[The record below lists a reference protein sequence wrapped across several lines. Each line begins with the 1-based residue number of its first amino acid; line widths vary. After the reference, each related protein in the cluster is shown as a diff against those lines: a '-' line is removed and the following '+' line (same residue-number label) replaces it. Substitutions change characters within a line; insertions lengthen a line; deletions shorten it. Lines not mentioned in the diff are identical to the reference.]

1 MKDTTTLNRRIT
13 VIDALRGFAL
23 LGVVLVHMN
32 QHYSY
37 YSMGPFLPHE
47 PILTQ
52 WDESAT
58 WLVWNVMLGRFIN
71 IFAFLFGM
79 SFFIQM
85 DRANQKGV
93 SFGGRFLW
101 RMFILFAIGLF
112 DTCFYSGDIL
122 SIYAVFG
129 VLMLFLNKF
138 KNWVLIL
145 LAVLLLAGAPRM
157 VMIGYS
163 KLTAPA
169 QTELVEQASSRPRT
183 PSVEQQE
190 PPKPSFWRS
199 AKENLTSGTEG
210 KLNYQFNSGN
220 RGYITLAI
228 FMLGLVVGRT
238 RFFESVHIN
247 KRRNWILL
255 GIFIGGVLLTNW
267 LVSLI
272 PPQESM
278 WRVMRQGG
286 TPSVALMTVQALND
300 MNMVLSSCVL
310 AMAFIVLY
318 QMRGIGNVLDVL
330 SPYGRMGL
338 TNYVSQSI
346 IGALLF
352 AMWAFGDRF
361 GAWHSAEILLLGLG
375 VYAIQVIISKLWL
388 NHFQYGP
395 LEWLW
400 RSLTYF
406 KKQPFLKK

>member
-1 MKDTTTLNRRIT
+1 M
-13 VIDALRGFAL
+13 
-23 LGVVLVHMN
+23 
-32 QHYSY
+32 
-37 YSMGPFLPHE
+37 
-47 PILTQ
+47 
-52 WDESAT
+52 
-58 WLVWNVMLGRFIN
+58 
-71 IFAFLFGM
+71 
-79 SFFIQM
+79 
-85 DRANQKGV
+85 
-93 SFGGRFLW
+93 
-101 RMFILFAIGLF
+101 
-112 DTCFYSGDIL
+112 
-122 SIYAVFG
+122 
-129 VLMLFLNKF
+129 
-138 KNWVLIL
+138 
-145 LAVLLLAGAPRM
+145 
-157 VMIGYS
+157 
-163 KLTAPA
+163 
-169 QTELVEQASSRPRT
+169 
-183 PSVEQQE
+183 
-190 PPKPSFWRS
+190 
-199 AKENLTSGTEG
+199 TSGTEG
-210 KLNYQFNSGN
+210 KLNYLFNSGN

-267 LVSLI
+267 IVTLI

-278 WRVMRQGG
+278 WRVMRSGG

-300 MNMVLSSCVL
+300 VNMVLFSGVL

-318 QMRGIGNVLDVL
+318 QMRGIGKVLDVL

-375 VYAIQVIISKLWL
+375 VYAVQVVVSKLWL